1 MFSFKF
7 FGQNL
12 KFLRLSK
19 IWYRGTLLYAY
30 FDFNVCFFTMF
41 VIHPFWA
48 NLVLKFEVL

>member
-1 MFSFKF
+1 MFLFIF

-30 FDFNVCFFTMF
+30 FNVSFFTMF